1 MEPDKPVL
9 IVNPRSGGGLDE
21 KRWAQL
27 VGPLTDGLGAFDVR
41 FTEAVGDG
49 RRLAREEAA
58 GGRHLVVAFG
68 GDGTISE
75 VVDGLMAAGQ
85 HRSELGIIPRGTGG
99 DFRRTLCLP
108 EQIAEAARH
117 LKQATARVIDVGRV
131 SFLDHQGQPTT
142 RSFIN
147 VASFGFSADV
157 ATRANRSGKRLGAKM
172 AFLGATF
179 GSLVSYDN
187 IEVQIRVDGG
197 PQQRRTLLL
206 GAVGNGCY
214 FGGGMKI
221 CPTSSLD
228 DGLLD
233 LVVVGDF
240 TKLEVATK
248 IGHLYA
254 GTHLTLKKVSAVQ
267 GRQIEVVPVEG
278 SGEIPIELDGETPGR
293 LPATF
298 EVRPQS
304 LRLRF

>member
-1 MEPDKPVL
+1 LEPEKPVL

-27 VGPLTDGLGAFDVR
+27 VGPLTDGLGPFDVR
-41 FTEAVGDG
+41 FTSAVGDG
-49 RRLAREEAA
+49 RRLAEEEAR
-58 GGRHLVVAFG
+58 GGRRLVVAFG

-85 HRSELGIIPRGTGG
+85 HRCELGIIPRGTGG
-99 DFRRTLCLP
+99 DFRRTVAIP
-108 EQIAEAARH
+108 EQLAEAAKH
-117 LKQATARVIDVGRV
+117 LRQASAHTIDVGQA
-131 SFLDHQGQPTT
+131 SFTGHDGQPVR
-142 RSFIN
+142 RSFVN

-157 ATRANRSGKRLGAKM
+157 ATRANRSGKRLGAKA

-179 GSLVSYDN
+179 GSLVSYNN
-187 IEVQIRVDGG
+187 IEVYIRVDDGER
-197 PQQRRTLLL
+197 QRRTLLL

-240 TKLEVATK
+240 TKLDVVTK
-248 IGHLYA
+248 IGHLYS
-254 GTHLTLKKVSAVQ
+254 GTHLTLEKVTSVQ
-267 GRQIEVVPVEG
+267 GRKIEVTPVEG

-298 EVRPQS
+298 EVREKV